1 MSNPTDSFFGGAEGL
16 SWPKANGQHVY
27 DDVRLRGVIRGGVI
41 VDDPKLE
48 VMTEMSTGATIYWD
62 PAERTRPKQQLV
74 VTLRC
79 DGSRGGA
86 LDERKDA
93 IDDGKRRLYI
103 RGYMVAAVREALQR
117 VSAPGLRQGGELY
130 VVWIDEKPSKTKGFD
145 PARVW
150 AANYVPPS
158 VTVPDGGASAQP
170 TQGLSGA
177 PAANPFGAAQQPA
190 APAAPAQQ
198 QQQPPAAPAP
208 AGNPWGQP
216 LPAPAPANAPA
227 ANPWG

>member
-1 MSNPTDSFFGGAEGL
+1 M
-16 SWPKANGQHVY
+16 
-27 DDVRLRGVIRGGVI
+27 
-41 VDDPKLE
+41 
-48 VMTEMSTGATIYWD
+48 
-62 PAERTRPKQQLV
+62 V

-93 IDDGKRRLYI
+93 NDDGKRRLYI
-103 RGYMVAAVREALQR
+103 RGYMVPAVREALQR

-158 VTVPDGGASAQP
+158 VTVPDGGASTQP

-177 PAANPFGAAQQPA
+177 PAANPFGAAQQ
-190 APAAPAQQ
+190 QQ
-198 QQQPPAAPAP
+198 QRRSRPHPRNSSSPPRRRQRPVIRGASRCPHRRRPTPRRPIPGADRP
-208 AGNPWGQP
+208 
-216 LPAPAPANAPA
+216 
-227 ANPWG
+227 